1 MNTFDFRNK
10 LRPKFNNCPT
20 AMIDATGKLVT
31 KGDKLKEA
39 TMEHYQKIL
48 ANRPMKEELVKYQE
62 EREKLCEE
70 RIQMASKNI
79 TEEWTRKDVKNVI
92 LKQKKKK
99 SRDPLG
105 YSNELIQCGGED
117 VTNAITKLMNSIKRQ
132 QKFPQCQ

>member
-1 MNTFDFRNK
+1 
-10 LRPKFNNCPT
+10 
-20 AMIDATGKLVT
+20 MIDATGKLVT

-39 TMEHYQKIL
+39 AMEHYQKVL

-62 EREKLCEE
+62 EREKLCQE

-79 TEEWTRKDVKNVI
+79 TEEWTRKDLKNVI
-92 LKQKKKK
+92 QKLKKKK

-117 VTNAITKLMNSIKRQ
+117 VTNAR
-132 QKFPQCQ
+132 

>member
-1 MNTFDFRNK
+1 
-10 LRPKFNNCPT
+10 
-20 AMIDATGKLVT
+20 
-31 KGDKLKEA
+31 
-39 TMEHYQKIL
+39 MEHYQKVL

-70 RIQMASKNI
+70 RIQLASKNI

-92 LKQKKKK
+92 QKLKKKK

-117 VTNAITKLMNSIKRQ
+117 VTKAKTKLMSSIKRQ
-132 QKFPQCQ
+132 QKFPQCL